1 MGGDEKQSK
10 TDDDGSDFLRNL
22 LKCGSSLPVDSD
34 VDAYELQLPEWYDD
48 GKFKRA
54 QQFFKRNLFA
64 MYVAMLCGLLVI
76 LAVPS
81 ILNVLIYTKQSS
93 TAMTAYRRYVAT
105 IMHTLNWYYE
115 DLTPGSTSWKS
126 IAYVRRTH
134 AATSKRSSSK
144 LSGRIIAQKDMAV
157 TQFGFVGYVVLG
169 YKKLGIQ
176 YSVEDMEAMVHF
188 WRVIGYMIGIQDQYN
203 ICTDSLATTEQRM
216 RQIQDHILRPALE
229 ERTEDFEEMGK
240 ALITGMWSFNPFLNY
255 DAFLFLT
262 ARLTGVPGYH
272 YWTEEHPSV
281 GCETKYQKFSRYTRF
296 VLYFLILIH
305 EIGLKYTIVRLYL
318 NSQMVMSR
326 FLITYFPFL
335 AIPKFG
341 FRNSY
346 VRILK

>member
-1 MGGDEKQSK
+1 
-10 TDDDGSDFLRNL
+10 
-22 LKCGSSLPVDSD
+22 
-34 VDAYELQLPEWYDD
+34 
-48 GKFKRA
+48 
-54 QQFFKRNLFA
+54 
-64 MYVAMLCGLLVI
+64 
-76 LAVPS
+76 
-81 ILNVLIYTKQSS
+81 
-93 TAMTAYRRYVAT
+93 
-105 IMHTLNWYYE
+105 
-115 DLTPGSTSWKS
+115 
-126 IAYVRRTH
+126 
-134 AATSKRSSSK
+134 
-144 LSGRIIAQKDMAV
+144 
-157 TQFGFVGYVVLG
+157 
-169 YKKLGIQ
+169 
-176 YSVEDMEAMVHF
+176 
-188 WRVIGYMIGIQDQYN
+188 
-203 ICTDSLATTEQRM
+203 M

-318 NSQMVMSR
+318 NSQMVLSR